1 MARPEAV
8 VKQALLDARE
18 GKRTVCVRD
27 GDEGS
32 RGGNKAASAQCDSK
46 SDEKILVRKGTKK

>member
-1 MARPEAV
+1 MKAAVMARPEAV

-18 GKRTVCVRD
+18 GKELSVYGT

-32 RGGNKAASAQCDSK
+32 RGRQQSCFRT
-46 SDEKILVRKGTKK
+46 V

>member
-1 MARPEAV
+1 MRG
-8 VKQALLDARE
+8 Q
-18 GKRTVCVRD
+18 RTVCVRD